1 MLIYLHNEHLRLT
14 VDTLGAQMM
23 ELFGPSGRQYL
34 WQGDPAYW
42 NDRSPVL
49 FPCIGR
55 LFQDRYRFR
64 DAEYSIGIHGFAA
77 ESMFSVTTY
86 QDDRAVLS
94 LSDSPETAT
103 RYPFPFSLEITYR
116 LRGSSV
122 EITYAVQN
130 RGSQV
135 MPFAIGGHPGF
146 RVPWAEGE
154 EFEDYTLVFS
164 QRCQP
169 DRIGTV
175 AGPLLSGRVE
185 RFPLE
190 AGRFLPLRHSLFE
203 NRVIILQNMA
213 KEVTLQ
219 SQISGCVVTVSYPQM
234 PYLGIWHTPKTDAPF
249 VCIEPWTSLP
259 GRENMIEDFSR
270 KSDLIQLAPGRR
282 FEITWS
288 ITITD
293 TQAEKTP

>member
-1 MLIYLHNEHLRLT
+1 MPSAVIP
-14 VDTLGAQMM
+14 A
-23 ELFGPSGRQYL
+23 FG
-34 WQGDPAYW
+34 
-42 NDRSPVL
+42 
-49 FPCIGR
+49 C
-55 LFQDRYRFR
+55 
-64 DAEYSIGIHGFAA
+64 
-77 ESMFSVTTY
+77 
-86 QDDRAVLS
+86 
-94 LSDSPETAT
+94 
-103 RYPFPFSLEITYR
+103 
-116 LRGSSV
+116 
-122 EITYAVQN
+122 
-130 RGSQV
+130 
-135 MPFAIGGHPGF
+135 PGQ
-146 RVPWAEGE
+146 RGE

-282 FEITWS
+282 FEITCS